1 MEWYMW
7 VMLFSALAT
16 SLGAIPV
23 LFIRGI
29 SHRRMDSILA
39 YTAGIMVA
47 ASTYG
52 LIPASL
58 KLTNLYVLCFG
69 VILGALLLNLLE
81 YIIPHID
88 LDHQR
93 SDVVLPQQSFML
105 VAAMTL
111 HNIPEGLSVGASLA
125 SEVENLGVVV
135 ALSMGLQN
143 APEGFLVALFLVNQ
157 EVRKLFAIM
166 MAVLTGL
173 IEYVASLVG
182 FFLVQVSLFLVP
194 YGLAF
199 AAGAMLFIVYKEL
212 IPETHGHGYER
223 LATFSFLLG
232 LLSMIGVV
240 EWFR

>member
-1 MEWYMW
+1 MEWNMW

-69 VILGALLLNLLE
+69 VLIGALLLSILE

-88 LDHQR
+88 FDHQR
-93 SDVVLPQQSFML
+93 SDVVLPQQSLML

-111 HNIPEGLSVGASLA
+111 HNIPEGLSVGASLV

-143 APEGFLVALFLVNQ
+143 VPEGFLVALFLINQ
-157 EVRKLFAIM
+157 DVHKLFAIM
-166 MAVLTGL
+166 MAVFTGI
-173 IEYVASLVG
+173 IEYIASLVG

>member
-1 MEWYMW
+1 MEGSLS
-7 VMLFSALAT
+7 VMILSAFAT
-16 SLGAIPV
+16 SVGALPV
-23 LFIRGI
+23 LFIRSI

-58 KLTNLYVLCFG
+58 KLTNLYVLCCG
-69 VILGALLLNLLE
+69 VLVGALLLNVLE

-88 LDHQR
+88 LDHER
-93 SDVVLPQQSFML
+93 SDVKLPQQGLMF

-125 SEVENLGVVV
+125 SEVENLGLVV

-143 APEGFLVALFLVNQ
+143 APEGFLVALFLLNQ
-157 EVRKLFAIM
+157 GVRKSLGVA
-166 MAVLTGL
+166 MAFLTGV
-173 IEYVASLVG
+173 IECLASVFG
-182 FFLVQVSLFLVP
+182 YFMVHIALFLVP

>member
-1 MEWYMW
+1 MEWNLW
-7 VMLFSALAT
+7 LIVLSAFAT
-16 SLGAIPV
+16 GLGAVPV
-23 LFIRGI
+23 LLIRKI
-29 SHRRMDSILA
+29 SHKRMDSILA

-69 VILGALLLNLLE
+69 VLAGALLLNVLE
-81 YIIPHID
+81 YLIPHVD
-88 LDHQR
+88 LAHER
-93 SDVVLPQQSFML
+93 RGVALPQQSLML

-125 SEVENLGVVV
+125 SEIENLGLVV
-135 ALSMGLQN
+135 ALSMGIQN
-143 APEGFLVALFLVNQ
+143 APEGFLVALFLLNQKVHRGIAIIIACGTGVIECVAGLLGFYLVNT
-157 EVRKLFAIM
+157 A
-166 MAVLTGL
+166 
-173 IEYVASLVG
+173 
-182 FFLVQVSLFLVP
+182 LFLVP